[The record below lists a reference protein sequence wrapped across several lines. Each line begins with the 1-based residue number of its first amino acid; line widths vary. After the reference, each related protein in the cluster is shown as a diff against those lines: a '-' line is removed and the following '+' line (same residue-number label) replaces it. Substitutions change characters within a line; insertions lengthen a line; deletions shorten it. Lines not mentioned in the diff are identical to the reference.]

1 MYSAEE
7 VKEYIETNIYHAQ
20 PFDNAS
26 EASRIRANNQA
37 WNTLTDYIVEDK
49 LTLRD
54 LAEQVVF
61 VFMIDS
67 TFQRAELGVNFL
79 TVDGVQ
85 MTIQDRDRTLAKG
98 VMRRHNI
105 TSTRQRKVARYVTD
119 LDHTFRYGNGG

>member
-1 MYSAEE
+1 MYSSEE
-7 VKEYIETNIYHAQ
+7 VREYIETNIYHAQ
-20 PFDNAS
+20 PYDSAGA
-26 EASRIRANNQA
+26 EARTRATNQA
-37 WNTLTDYIVEDK
+37 WNTLTDYIAEDQ
-49 LTLRD
+49 LSLRD

-105 TSTRQRKVARYVTD
+105 TSTRTRKVARYVTD
-119 LDHTFRYGNGG
+119 LEHTFRYGNGG